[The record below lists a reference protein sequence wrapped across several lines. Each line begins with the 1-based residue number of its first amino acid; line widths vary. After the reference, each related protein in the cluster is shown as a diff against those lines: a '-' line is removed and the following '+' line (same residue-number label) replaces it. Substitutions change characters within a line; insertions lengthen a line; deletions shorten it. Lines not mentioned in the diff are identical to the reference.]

1 MKEVTISFLTA
12 FNGDPATYRLTI
24 NKTATGYAGEL
35 YNCYPKG
42 YAVGIFDSDG
52 VYLGRWFWNTNF
64 KFPGFMIG
72 NNQHVFK
79 KGMSMY
85 TRNLI
90 IAIKDVVSDISK
102 KGMI

>member
-12 FNGDPATYRLTI
+12 FNGDPATYKLTI
-24 NKTATGYAGEL
+24 NKTANGFSGKL

-42 YAVGIFDSDG
+42 YAVGFFDPDG
-52 VYLGRWFWNTNF
+52 VYFGDWFWNTKTF
-64 KFPGFMIG
+64 KFPSFVIG
-72 NNQHVFK
+72 NTQYVFK

-90 IAIKDVVSDISK
+90 MAIKDVVSEMQ
-102 KGMI
+102 KGAI